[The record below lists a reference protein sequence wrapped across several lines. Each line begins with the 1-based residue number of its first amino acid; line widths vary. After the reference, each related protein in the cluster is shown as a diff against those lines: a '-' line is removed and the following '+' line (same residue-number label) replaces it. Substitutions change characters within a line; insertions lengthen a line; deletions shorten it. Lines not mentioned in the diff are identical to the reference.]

1 MILLFQTFNSMGY
14 AGFIK
19 MGVIPSTVEKVFFL
33 WGGSSIKPYYY
44 PYLPICYLIF
54 RKNLQVVWGQRV
66 FGASQLAL
74 VVKNPPINAGDLRD
88 EGLISGSGRSPG
100 GGHGNPLQYP
110 CLKNPM
116 DRSLA
121 GSCPWG
127 RKAPD
132 TTEQAHHIYVI
143 CIYVILATYIP
154 YPWRRKGQLT
164 PVFLPG
170 KSHG

>member
-100 GGHGNPLQYP
+100 GGHGNPLQYC
-110 CLKNPM
+110 CLENSM
-116 DRSLA
+116 DRGAWWATVHGITKSRTQLKRLSTCA
-121 GSCPWG
+121 LPIYTSFCLLPEI
-127 RKAPD
+127 KMLED
-132 TTEQAHHIYVI
+132 TV
-143 CIYVILATYIP
+143 L
-154 YPWRRKGQLT
+154 L
-164 PVFLPG
+164 
-170 KSHG
+170 